1 MSLCNVTVS
10 ITLSHYPTR
19 DPTRREQGPIN
30 SRGVTVFTT
39 DYFFIIIIIVGF
51 TTLAH
56 TYSNYNYNKCISLIN
71 SNPMLIATSTGY
83 WQPLN

>member
-30 SRGVTVFTT
+30 SREVTVFTT
-39 DYFFIIIIIVGF
+39 DHFIIIIIIIIIIIGF
-51 TTLAH
+51 TTLPH
-56 TYSNYNYNKCISLIN
+56 MYSNYNDNKY
-71 SNPMLIATSTGY
+71 T
-83 WQPLN
+83 

>member
-30 SRGVTVFTT
+30 SRGVAVVTT
-39 DYFFIIIIIVGF
+39 DHFIIIIIIIVGF

-56 TYSNYNYNKCISLIN
+56 TYSNYSYNKC
-71 SNPMLIATSTGY
+71 T
-83 WQPLN
+83 

>member
-19 DPTRREQGPIN
+19 DPTRRKQGPIN
-30 SRGVTVFTT
+30 SRGVAVVTT
-39 DYFFIIIIIVGF
+39 DHFIIIIIIVGF

-56 TYSNYNYNKCISLIN
+56 TYSNYSYNKC
-71 SNPMLIATSTGY
+71 T
-83 WQPLN
+83 

>member
-30 SRGVTVFTT
+30 SRGVAVFTT
-39 DYFFIIIIIVGF
+39 DHFIIIIIIIVGF

-56 TYSNYNYNKCISLIN
+56 TYSNYNYNKC
-71 SNPMLIATSTGY
+71 T
-83 WQPLN
+83 

>member
-1 MSLCNVTVS
+1 MSFYNVTVS
-10 ITLSHYPTR
+10 ITLSHYHTR

-39 DYFFIIIIIVGF
+39 DHFIIIIIIVSF

-56 TYSNYNYNKCISLIN
+56 IRGVGAKFEVVRQILRLLASFIIRKLEQ
-71 SNPMLIATSTGY
+71 M
-83 WQPLN
+83 